1 MSRQCEVGCIMSCY
15 LSLNIVYS
23 IGLVY
28 IVYSLHKG
36 SMEGAIG
43 TAVCGSSI
51 FVCWMTG
58 EAITGCHK

>member
-23 IGLVY
+23 M
-28 IVYSLHKG
+28 HKG

-43 TAVCGSSI
+43 IGLPDIPSAV
-51 FVCWMTG
+51 T
-58 EAITGCHK
+58 